1 MAIYVDDAD
10 IRWKGLSLWYHMTG
24 DDAEELH
31 QMAQAIGLKKSYF
44 QGDHYDITAG
54 KRVMAIKKGAIM
66 TNQRRMAQLRRQFVE
81 EGVFDE

>member
-1 MAIYVDDAD
+1 MTVFVDDAD

-31 QMAQAIGLKKSYF
+31 RMADTIGVDRKHF

-54 KRVMAIKKGAIM
+54 KRILAIRAGAELVGVK
-66 TNQRRMAQLRRQFVE
+66 RMAKLRRQFRE
-81 EGVFDE
+81 SGVFE